1 MHTEKHG
8 TETHLNKI
16 EARAGSR
23 NKTNRNALVA
33 GMLLILVL
41 FTVIVGFGFF
51 QTNRTGADEA
61 SSQRPATE
69 ENKQQP

>member
-8 TETHLNKI
+8 TEIHLNKI

-33 GMLLILVL
+33 GLLLVVAA
-41 FTVIVGFGFF
+41 FIAIVATGYF
-51 QTNRTGADEA
+51 QTDSTGADEVTA
-61 SSQRPATE
+61 QNAGKTDAGE
-69 ENKQQP
+69 

>member
-8 TETHLNKI
+8 TETHLDKI

-33 GMLLILVL
+33 GLLL
-41 FTVIVGFGFF
+41 VIVAFVAIVGSGYL
-51 QTNRTGADEA
+51 QTDRTGADEVT
-61 SSQRPATE
+61 PATATAPV
-69 ENKQQP
+69 K